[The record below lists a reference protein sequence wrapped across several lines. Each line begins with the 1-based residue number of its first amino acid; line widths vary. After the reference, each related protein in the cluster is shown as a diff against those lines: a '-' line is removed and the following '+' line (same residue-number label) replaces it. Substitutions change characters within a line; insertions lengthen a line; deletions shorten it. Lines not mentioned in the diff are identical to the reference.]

1 MAYGTAFGS
10 NLTDLG
16 RNLVAS
22 ETTRNQ
28 LQAALAAVAAQENIA
43 RTQAGSSRY
52 STDAQREAN
61 QLNQAFRAMENQRLR
76 DATQMEAGLRDRDI
90 ISREAMNRFQFAP
103 NTPAEREKERQ
114 NEIDVAKIIAASQ
127 SGRLSPQAQAEWLR
141 TSSGIEEHN
150 KLTGASVARANAEST
165 QKYDDIIGGRHNWF
179 GLGTSE
185 KQAKQKYL
193 KEALLIPGALV
204 NGEYLIP
211 EIDEASGR
219 VKFRGHNLTMPSLS
233 LGPESSPTP
242 SPTKNPAPLT
252 PNSALDPVL
261 PDLMLKSK
269 LRVSEL
275 MRRGFSETD
284 AEFKAMAEL
293 PVSARQR
300 ISGLLRGVTPLP
312 ESSGQA
318 PPSISPRA
326 ALPFADITPI
336 HTDPDPE
343 VYPRPTYVPEPLSK
357 VAGEIAANAPLR
369 ELVPRRVFSNPN
381 VRGGWQGGINTD
393 AQAASFIQQYLRQ
406 LESEA
411 VRLGTIIGQRGARER
426 SSVIAREIQNIQ
438 NALK

>member
-114 NEIDVAKIIAASQ
+114 KEIDVAKIIAASQ

-150 KLTGASVARANAEST
+150 KLTGASVARANAESA

-219 VKFRGHNLTMPSLS
+219 VNFRGHNLTMPSLS

-242 SPTKNPAPLT
+242 PPTKNPAPLT

-312 ESSGQA
+312 ETGA
-318 PPSISPRA
+318 PSVTSPAPGIGALLSTASEPTSPPPALDIRSLARIVGGSVRNNVETTVAFPTTRKALDA
-326 ALPFADITPI
+326 ATAFDPTLAEWMSRFAMREKELTARGVDPI
-336 HTDPDPE
+336 PARWHAFREMPD
-343 VYPRPTYVPEPLSK
+343 V
-357 VAGEIAANAPLR
+357 I
-369 ELVPRRVFSNPN
+369 
-381 VRGGWQGGINTD
+381 
-393 AQAASFIQQYLRQ
+393 
-406 LESEA
+406 
-411 VRLGTIIGQRGARER
+411 RER
-426 SSVIAREIQNIQ
+426 LLDLIRQ
-438 NALK
+438 